1 MAIEVTFI
9 SQHAALEKRVF
20 TTRLALITA
29 IAALSGALF
38 GLFAAAPVIDE
49 TMPATIP
56 AAVVADW
63 EAQDN
68 VAAVGH
74 AQAASAIIASLP
86 VTYGATLTTKLQSIR
101 SLPATDPSWKAL
113 YTEACHARRVER
125 MKPYAPQIRK
135 ILFAKHYNF
144 GGPLIGFMDDFGMS
158 RGTEYKAGGGLYVL
172 EMTDYYSSAPTAL
185 IEDARGVIKD
195 PCLSF
200 DATKVLFAWKKDDW
214 RTGYHLFEMD
224 LANPSNPRQITFD
237 PSGLTVS
244 DYEPCYLP
252 DGNIMFSSSRCFGM
266 VDCAFNYTCNMFTC
280 SKDGKY
286 VRRIGYDQV
295 HTFYPQ
301 MMTDGKILY
310 TRWEY
315 NDRLLTS
322 AMGLFTMNPD
332 GSHQT
337 ELFGNQTHW
346 PMTFIH
352 AKQIP
357 NSHKILSVISG
368 HHAPY
373 SGELCIVDPNIAR
386 NGLTAIQLVAPLRDP
401 PANPGYGTDGGVQFL
416 FQNPLPLDEQ
426 TFIVSWRATVDEK
439 IYKLYLM
446 DVNANRELIAWDDAQ
461 SVSQPLLF
469 APRPVPP
476 LLAYVTDYTK
486 NTGAFMMQNVYI
498 GTGVKGVRQGS
509 IKKLRVVAL
518 TYRVD
523 GAIGHTGTTGFTE
536 TPVARWTGSW
546 EAKKILG
553 TTPIMSDGS
562 AAFIVP
568 ARVPVYFQLL
578 DSLGQVV
585 QTMRSWSTLMPGEV
599 FSCLGCHEDKNESPG
614 PQPVPIANVPT
625 PLEPYYDVTDQ
636 PFSFW
641 RFIQPVLDRKCI
653 SCHDGTGG
661 NGLDLR
667 GDTIW
672 SGNLDSALFP
682 DDINSRRFYNKSYMN
697 LCREQRK
704 HVDWITIFDMVTPR
718 RPYPPGAYTSPMIK
732 KLRAGHEN
740 VTLTTEEMD
749 KLCCWIDLCI
759 PHTGYYPERMTPE
772 DSLKYEKAMDKR
784 RAHEALEEANIK
796 QFIADGQWNAG
807 IDPRR
812 GKQGNRWN
820 SSQAVF
826 SVRFS
831 SSEKKLVVELPGEGK
846 LSVLDLR
853 GRQITS
859 RTVSREAFKR
869 GAKLTFRL
877 DLPMG
882 LYLIR
887 FKGAH
892 SSGQRVLVA
901 L

>member
-1 MAIEVTFI
+1 MGRMANFYSRCPALQKQVFFRHLV
-9 SQHAALEKRVF
+9 HA
-20 TTRLALITA
+20 TA
-29 IAALSGALF
+29 IVSLWGVLFGISGA
-38 GLFAAAPVIDE
+38 APLIDE
-49 TMPATIP
+49 TMPPAIP
-56 AAVVADW
+56 DAIIADW
-63 EAQDN
+63 EAQDD
-68 VAAVGH
+68 VAAVGY
-74 AQAASAIIASLP
+74 AQAASTVIAGLP
-86 VTYGATLTTKLQSIR
+86 VTYGTTLTSKLESIR
-101 SLPATDPSWKAL
+101 SLPADDPSWKAL

-125 MKPYAPQIRK
+125 MQPYAAQIRK

-158 RGTEYKAGGGLYVL
+158 RGTEYAAGGGLYVL
-172 EMTDYYSSAPTAL
+172 EMTTYYSTPTVL
-185 IEDARGVIKD
+185 IEDAKGVIKD
-195 PCLSF
+195 PCLSC

-224 LANPSNPRQITFD
+224 LADPSNPRQITFD
-237 PSGLTVS
+237 PSGLTIS

-280 SKDGKY
+280 SKEGKY
-286 VRRIGYDQV
+286 LRRVGYDQV

-301 MMTDGKILY
+301 MMSDGKILY

-346 PMTFIH
+346 PMTFIN

-357 NSHKILSVISG
+357 NSNKIISVISG

-386 NGLTAIQLVAPLRDP
+386 NGLSAVQLVAPLRDP

-426 TFIVSWRATVDEK
+426 TFIVSWRPSVDEK
-439 IYKLYLM
+439 IFKLYLM
-446 DVNANRELIAWDDAQ
+446 DVNAVRELIAWDDAQ

-476 LLAYVTDYTK
+476 LLAYMTDYTK
-486 NTGAFMMQNVYI
+486 NTGSFMMQNVYI
-498 GTGVKGVRQGS
+498 GTGVKGVKQGA

-523 GAIGHTGTTGFTE
+523 GAIGHTGTSGFTE

-546 EAKKILG
+546 EAKTILG

-585 QTMRSWSTLMPGEV
+585 QTMRSWSTLMPGEI

-625 PLEPYYDVTDQ
+625 PLEPYYDMTDK

-641 RFIQPVLDRKCI
+641 RFIQPILDNKCI

-672 SGNLDSALFP
+672 SGNLDPELYP
-682 DDINSRRFYNKSYMN
+682 DDTEARRF
-697 LCREQRK
+697 
-704 HVDWITIFDMVTPR
+704 
-718 RPYPPGAYTSPMIK
+718 
-732 KLRAGHEN
+732 
-740 VTLTTEEMD
+740 
-749 KLCCWIDLCI
+749 
-759 PHTGYYPERMTPE
+759 
-772 DSLKYEKAMDKR
+772 
-784 RAHEALEEANIK
+784 
-796 QFIADGQWNAG
+796 
-807 IDPRR
+807 
-812 GKQGNRWN
+812 
-820 SSQAVF
+820 
-826 SVRFS
+826 
-831 SSEKKLVVELPGEGK
+831 
-846 LSVLDLR
+846 
-853 GRQITS
+853 
-859 RTVSREAFKR
+859 
-869 GAKLTFRL
+869 
-877 DLPMG
+877 
-882 LYLIR
+882 
-887 FKGAH
+887 
-892 SSGQRVLVA
+892 
-901 L
+901 